1 MSLRQQLLDRAQVRS
16 ATGQN
21 VEKLRVAFPS
31 ARNCA
36 TFPQSAQHPAQHL
49 RNQDPA
55 PIGKTGQNSATG
67 NATTE
72 QLPSCARGEKHPL
85 KVAQSCAVV
94 APSCAPGQDPFYDR
108 NTCTACRHLWPG
120 KRCLNH
126 HRAGLTTRD
135 LAPEFTHLAQ
145 RCPGFAPMER
155 PPPTP
160 QTETDR
166 AQTEAD
172 TDQPIFLKD
181 TIMSLTV
188 SEGAA
193 GSYTPPEAGTFAARC
208 VKLIDL
214 GTQVSTFEG
223 EAKSAH
229 KLLIGFEITD
239 SDNRRDD
246 GTPHIVS
253 KRFTASLHPKAAL
266 RKFLEAWRGKP
277 FTPAELAAF
286 DLKVLLGQPCLL
298 GIVHDSKADRTYANL
313 SSCMKLPKGFTA
325 GAGTEPLVHFDVSEP
340 DWTVFAALG
349 SRLQDQIAASP
360 EYARLTPPK
369 TVSLAPQAPTSAP
382 QRPPAPPTP
391 APAKPAPVAAAG
403 SGFDD
408 MDDDIPF

>member
-1 MSLRQQLLDRAQVRS
+1 
-16 ATGQN
+16 
-21 VEKLRVAFPS
+21 
-31 ARNCA
+31 
-36 TFPQSAQHPAQHL
+36 
-49 RNQDPA
+49 
-55 PIGKTGQNSATG
+55 
-67 NATTE
+67 
-72 QLPSCARGEKHPL
+72 
-85 KVAQSCAVV
+85 
-94 APSCAPGQDPFYDR
+94 
-108 NTCTACRHLWPG
+108 
-120 KRCLNH
+120 
-126 HRAGLTTRD
+126 LTTRD
-135 LAPEFTHLAQ
+135 LAPEFSVMPQ

-155 PPPTP
+155 PPPTAP
-160 QTETDR
+160 PPPTQTETDR
-166 AQTEAD
+166 AQTDD

-208 VKLIDL
+208 VRLIDL
-214 GTQVSTFEG
+214 GTQTATYEG
-223 EAKSAH
+223 ETKAAH

-298 GIVHDSKADRTYANL
+298 GIVHDTKGDRTYANL

-369 TVSLAPQAPTSAP
+369 TVSLTPPPPQVASKPQAA
-382 QRPPAPPTP
+382 PPAP
-391 APAKPAPVAAAG
+391 APAQTAPAGSFG